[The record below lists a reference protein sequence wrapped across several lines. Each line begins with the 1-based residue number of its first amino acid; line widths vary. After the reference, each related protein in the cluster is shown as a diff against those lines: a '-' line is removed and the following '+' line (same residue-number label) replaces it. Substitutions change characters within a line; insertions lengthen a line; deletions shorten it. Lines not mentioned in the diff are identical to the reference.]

1 MVGKRK
7 ANSMMN
13 QIAKI
18 AKQIDEATEDAQKE
32 AKPMTDEGWE
42 KESKGEYFD
51 RVMRSSSSLDRVLEF
66 LRFRKQADKLLP
78 CIGNDLVALVR
89 REHLLLAGFN
99 IDAVPVSVRDRM
111 FQQHQCLVCNI
122 QRIIKQNKDECNTV
136 MKNWRERIKSW
147 GEMCSRA
154 LYQVNFESKLYQKTL
169 QLYLFLHKTRKHTK
183 HRGDRTSNRRQKT
196 Q

>member
-1 MVGKRK
+1 M
-7 ANSMMN
+7 
-13 QIAKI
+13 
-18 AKQIDEATEDAQKE
+18 
-32 AKPMTDEGWE
+32 
-42 KESKGEYFD
+42 
-51 RVMRSSSSLDRVLEF
+51 
-66 LRFRKQADKLLP
+66 
-78 CIGNDLVALVR
+78 
-89 REHLLLAGFN
+89 AGFN

-122 QRIIKQNKDECNTV
+122 QRMIKQNKDECNTM

-196 Q
+196 QKHEKHKQIKLESKLRENIARGTTDPGYCLFNLSYLSS